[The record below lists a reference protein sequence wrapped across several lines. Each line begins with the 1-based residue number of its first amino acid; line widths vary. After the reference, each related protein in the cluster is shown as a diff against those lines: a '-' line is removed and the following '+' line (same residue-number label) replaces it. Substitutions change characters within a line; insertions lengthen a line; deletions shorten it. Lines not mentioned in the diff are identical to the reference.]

1 VLDSEAGLPP
11 WVLDSGADM
20 PQSEAALRAGLDILA
35 TTPESASGVVLSHT
49 HLDHSGGLL
58 RWRPARLLV
67 HENAVQEMRNLQPS
81 SSRGRT
87 ALQIM
92 GVPAELM
99 GDLAPEAEPAGSAPF
114 ARTPVSDP
122 VSGSEGPIPSS
133 GGWRWILAEG
143 HAPGHLMTFHPEDRV
158 LLVADQ
164 FLHRWKTPI
173 RISDPEEDSFGL
185 YMDSLDRALGLQP
198 LIVCSTRGPTW
209 SPEPPARPHARG
221 DRKRFDDGV
230 GRGGGW
236 WRPPAERRLAHTVPS
251 RAPRHAASPG
261 GWRCAR
267 PTTAGRCRAL
277 RSRLIPAAP
286 YDLRDGESGGGFRSR
301 CEPAHHV
308 RLQDFDELSD
318 DVVPAQGRVV
328 FPIHVDGG
336 AGFLEAPG

>member
-1 VLDSEAGLPP
+1 MKRLDPEGPPERISPRCWRIPLPDPFVPGVTSAFVLDSEAGLPP

-20 PQSEAALRAGLDILA
+20 PESEAALRAGLDILA
-35 TTPESASGVVLSHT
+35 TTPESASGIVLSHT

-99 GDLAPEAEPAGSAPF
+99 GNLAPEAEPAGSAPF

-173 RISDPEEDSFGL
+173 RISDSKEDSFGL

-198 LIVCSTRGPTW
+198 LIVCSSHTGALQPAIPFLEDRRGVLNRQLDRTLEAIENGSTTAW
-209 SPEPPARPHARG
+209 DVVAGGG
-221 DRKRFDDGV
+221 DRRLSGGLLILFLRERLAMLRHLAAGGALVRQLQDGV
-230 GRGGGW
+230 
-236 WRPPAERRLAHTVPS
+236 ERFVLA
-251 RAPRHAASPG
+251 
-261 GWRCAR
+261 
-267 PTTAGRCRAL
+267 
-277 RSRLIPAAP
+277 
-286 YDLRDGESGGGFRSR
+286 
-301 CEPAHHV
+301 
-308 RLQDFDELSD
+308 
-318 DVVPAQGRVV
+318 
-328 FPIHVDGG
+328 
-336 AGFLEAPG
+336 

>member
-1 VLDSEAGLPP
+1 MKRLDPEGPPERISPRCWRIPLPDPFVPGVTSAFVLDSEAGLPP

-99 GDLAPEAEPAGSAPF
+99 GNLAPEAEPAGSAPF

-198 LIVCSTRGPTW
+198 LIVCSSHTGALQPAIPFLEDRRGVLNRQLDRTLEAIENGSTTAW
-209 SPEPPARPHARG
+209 DVVADGG
-221 DRKRFDDGV
+221 DRRLSGGLLILFLRERLAMLRHLAAGGALVRQLQDGV
-230 GRGGGW
+230 
-236 WRPPAERRLAHTVPS
+236 ERFVLA
-251 RAPRHAASPG
+251 
-261 GWRCAR
+261 
-267 PTTAGRCRAL
+267 
-277 RSRLIPAAP
+277 
-286 YDLRDGESGGGFRSR
+286 
-301 CEPAHHV
+301 
-308 RLQDFDELSD
+308 
-318 DVVPAQGRVV
+318 
-328 FPIHVDGG
+328 
-336 AGFLEAPG
+336 